1 MEARDKTRITVA
13 EMTTQK
19 ELKTEPILDR
29 TSKYTDNWIQR
40 VGNAKGQLP
49 QNSKI
54 LQTEGTKEPRTTLK

>member
-1 MEARDKTRITVA
+1 MKYTRMNYKGNDTL
-13 EMTTQK
+13 Q